1 MKKTLI
7 KYIAVA
13 CLLAALLTVLILMGV
28 SFAAKRQVDAR
39 EDIPDY
45 VRYLEQGY
53 NFDAYS
59 NKQNILFCITDGNDL
74 LRAHL
79 FCIDEDKHTL
89 DILDIPVSA
98 YVTCDGFSGTIGDA
112 YATSVFTNIIS
123 RMLILNIDA
132 YAYISLDGFA
142 SACKMI
148 DLGADTILISDT
160 QSYLSGDDKSVKKYY
175 TLLSD
180 FFKRLGELG
189 AVESA
194 TKLSGILLNELT
206 TSCSASEM
214 ISLATVAS
222 KVRLSNSNIHLVPGA
237 DHMIDGREVYAPDP
251 EELAS
256 LLNDNFRVSSVSV
269 SASELG
275 LIKLTDKK
283 PLFSGLPT
291 KLTYY

>member
-1 MKKTLI
+1 MKKPLI

-28 SFAAKRQVDAR
+28 SSAAKRVVDSR

-45 VRYLEQGY
+45 VRYLQQGY

-59 NKQNILFCITDGNDL
+59 NKQNILFCITDENDI

-98 YVTCDGFSGTIGDA
+98 YVTCDGFSGTVGDA

-123 RMLILNIDA
+123 RMLILNVDA

-148 DLGADTILISDT
+148 DLTADTSLINDT
-160 QSYLSGDDKSVKKYY
+160 DSYITGDTKGVKQYY
-175 TLLSD
+175 TLLSN
-180 FFKRLGELG
+180 FFRKLGELG

-214 ISLATVAS
+214 ITLATVAS
-222 KVRLSNSNIHLVPGA
+222 KIRLSNSHIHLVPGTDCA
-237 DHMIDGREVYAPDP
+237 VDGRGVYAPDT
-251 EELAS
+251 EELAT
-256 LLNDNFRVSSVSV
+256 LLNDNFRVAGVSV

-275 LIKLTDKK
+275 LTKLTDKK
-283 PLFSGLPT
+283 PLFSSLST
-291 KLTYY
+291 KLTDY

>member
-1 MKKTLI
+1 MKKPLI

-13 CLLAALLTVLILMGV
+13 CLLAALLTVLILIAV
-28 SFAAKRQVDAR
+28 SSAAKRQVDAR

-45 VRYLEQGY
+45 VRYLQQGY

-59 NKQNILFCITDGNDL
+59 NKQNILFCITDENDI

-98 YVTCDGFSGTIGDA
+98 YVTCDGFSGTVGDA

-123 RMLILNIDA
+123 RMLILNVDA

-148 DLGADTILISDT
+148 DLSADTSLISDT
-160 QSYLSGDDKSVKKYY
+160 GSYLSGDIKSVRQYY

-180 FFKRLGELG
+180 FFRRLGELG

-206 TSCSASEM
+206 TSCNASEM
-214 ISLATVAS
+214 ISFATVAS
-222 KVRLSNSNIHLVPGA
+222 KVRLSNSHIHLVPGA
-237 DHMIDGREVYAPDP
+237 DCLIDGREVYAPNSD
-251 EELAS
+251 ELAT
-256 LLNDNFRVSSVSV
+256 LLNDNFRVAGASV

-275 LIKLTDKK
+275 LTKLTDKK
-283 PLFSGLPT
+283 PLFSGLST
-291 KLTYY
+291 KLTDY

>member
-1 MKKTLI
+1 MKKPLT

-13 CLLAALLTVLILMGV
+13 CLLAAFLTVLILMGV
-28 SFAAKRQVDAR
+28 SSAAKRQVDAR
-39 EDIPDY
+39 EDVPDY

-59 NKQNILFCITDGNDL
+59 NKRNILFCITDGNDI

-79 FCIDEDKHTL
+79 FCIDEDKRTL

-98 YVTCDGFSGTIGDA
+98 YVTCDGFSGTVGDA

-123 RMLILNIDA
+123 RMLILNVDA

-148 DLGADTILISDT
+148 DLGADTTLISDT
-160 QSYLSGDDKSVKKYY
+160 QSYLSGDIKSVKQYY

-189 AVESA
+189 AVEAA
-194 TKLSGILLNELT
+194 TKLSGILLNELIT
-206 TSCSASEM
+206 DYNASQM
-214 ISLATVAS
+214 IELATVAS
-222 KVRLSNSNIHLVPGA
+222 SLKLSNANVWLLPGA
-237 DHMIDGREVYAPDP
+237 GFELDGETVYAPDP
-251 EELAS
+251 EELAT
-256 LLNDNFRVSSVSV
+256 LLNDNFRVAGVSV

-275 LIKLTDKK
+275 LTKLTDKK
-283 PLFSGLPT
+283 PLFSGLST
-291 KLTYY
+291 KLTDY